1 MLKLYG
7 RDTCSNCQTTKK
19 FLEARN
25 IEYEWIDVDHETAL
39 IEWIRKNGYTPL
51 PMIDVGAER
60 WNGLNINK
68 LNAYAQKVKDGS

>member
-25 IEYEWIDVDHETAL
+25 IEYEWIDVDHEPAL
-39 IEWIRKNGYTPL
+39 IEWIRKMVIHPY
-51 PMIDVGAER
+51 
-60 WNGLNINK
+60 
-68 LNAYAQKVKDGS
+68 Q